1 MKKLCLIATLLACS
15 TAASAKNEIMT
26 DRCSH
31 EVTIVN
37 WGNGPNPAGEPV
49 FLKRHNG
56 KTGWTSPFT
65 VKLSDDGHIRWWCH
79 STKGNAFDAG
89 TWRLKNVYAGYGCK
103 LYADNSTEDCGPNG
117 SFSIGSSEWKGWTPE
132 RSRCSNRSNRIRARL
147 DGNRK
152 LLIEC
157 LPKN

>member
-1 MKKLCLIATLLACS
+1 MKNLYLIAALLACS
-15 TAASAKNEIMT
+15 STAFAKNEIMT
-26 DRCSH
+26 DRCSN

-56 KTGWTSPFT
+56 KTNWTSPFT

-89 TWRLKNVYAGYGCK
+89 TWRIKNVYAGYGCK
-103 LYADNSTEDCGPNG
+103 LYADNSTEECGPNG
-117 SFSIGSSEWKGWTPE
+117 SFSIGSSEWKGWTMATA
-132 RSRCSNRSNRIRARL
+132 SCSSSACRRTDRQA
-147 DGNRK
+147 G
-152 LLIEC
+152 
-157 LPKN
+157 